1 MAKIPRLLATSIL
14 IFLSRNRVDAVCFR
28 SNMVQMQLLC
38 TYLGAVVLNLKIDLE
53 ISEPVNFG
61 SGDHQYLVQKAA
73 VKGGSS
79 KVDHPFTYSSR
90 DTPQEA
96 IKYPHS
102 KHRDAANTYA
112 VQISEDVITNEG
124 SMAAPSPFEDVSIR
138 RGFIVKVFIVLSVQ
152 LLITIAVVSV
162 FLFCEPVRNW
172 VISVPWFMFSLF
184 PAVMV
189 VIIVLA
195 CCRDIRRQ
203 VPANYILLS
212 MTHVSVSLCVLL
224 SELTAVSASSTFKAD
239 EILWA
244 AGATTVVTLALTL
257 FALQTKWDFTMLNGV
272 LFVLLVVLMIYG
284 IIAIVIRSYWVHL
297 VYALLGTL
305 IFSMYLVMDVQMMV
319 GGRYHYEVDP
329 EEYIFAALNIYVD
342 IINLFIFILDL
353 IVR

>member
-1 MAKIPRLLATSIL
+1 
-14 IFLSRNRVDAVCFR
+14 
-28 SNMVQMQLLC
+28 
-38 TYLGAVVLNLKIDLE
+38 
-53 ISEPVNFG
+53 
-61 SGDHQYLVQKAA
+61 
-73 VKGGSS
+73 
-79 KVDHPFTYSSR
+79 
-90 DTPQEA
+90 
-96 IKYPHS
+96 
-102 KHRDAANTYA
+102 
-112 VQISEDVITNEG
+112 
-124 SMAAPSPFEDVSIR
+124 MAAPSPFEDVSIR

-162 FLFCEPVRNW
+162 FLFC
-172 VISVPWFMFSLF
+172 

-203 VPANYILLS
+203 VPANYILL
-212 MTHVSVSLCVLL
+212 
-224 SELTAVSASSTFKAD
+224 
-239 EILWA
+239 
-244 AGATTVVTLALTL
+244 AL
-257 FALQTKWDFTMLNGV
+257 F
-272 LFVLLVVLMIYG
+272 
-284 IIAIVIRSYWVHL
+284 WVHL

>member
-1 MAKIPRLLATSIL
+1 M
-14 IFLSRNRVDAVCFR
+14 
-28 SNMVQMQLLC
+28 
-38 TYLGAVVLNLKIDLE
+38 KIDLE

-203 VPANYILLS
+203 VPANYILLALFTLLEGLLLGS
-212 MTHVSVSLCVLL
+212 MSV
-224 SELTAVSASSTFKAD
+224 TFKAD

>member
-1 MAKIPRLLATSIL
+1 
-14 IFLSRNRVDAVCFR
+14 
-28 SNMVQMQLLC
+28 
-38 TYLGAVVLNLKIDLE
+38 
-53 ISEPVNFG
+53 
-61 SGDHQYLVQKAA
+61 
-73 VKGGSS
+73 
-79 KVDHPFTYSSR
+79 
-90 DTPQEA
+90 
-96 IKYPHS
+96 
-102 KHRDAANTYA
+102 
-112 VQISEDVITNEG
+112 
-124 SMAAPSPFEDVSIR
+124 
-138 RGFIVKVFIVLSVQ
+138 
-152 LLITIAVVSV
+152 
-162 FLFCEPVRNW
+162 
-172 VISVPWFMFSLF
+172 
-184 PAVMV
+184 
-189 VIIVLA
+189 
-195 CCRDIRRQ
+195 
-203 VPANYILLS
+203 

-224 SELTAVSASSTFKAD
+224 SECVRTVTAVSASSTFKAD